1 MAEQTK
7 FKVAKDSDFPEE
19 LEVKI
24 YNPNLSDI
32 FGDLGLEDSRIKE
45 IVNLIRKYMASENTI
60 TEAAAKVSKH
70 IRNAN
75 ELFAVGMIIGRG
87 IAAGS
92 SKQTKQTEQSLE
104 DGK

>member
-1 MAEQTK
+1 MAEEKK
-7 FKVAKDSDFPEE
+7 FKTAKDSDFPEE

-24 YNPNLSDI
+24 YNPGLGDV
-32 FGDLGLEDSRIKE
+32 FGDLGLEDSRTKE
-45 IVNLIRKYMASENTI
+45 IVDLICKYMISEDTI
-60 TEAAAKVSKH
+60 TEATAKVSKH

-75 ELFAVGMIIGRG
+75 ELFAVGMIVGRG
-87 IAAGS
+87 IVEGR